1 MDNSRRSNFMGT
13 INARQYNNR
22 DTRVSQSNN
31 PNRINPNNRNN
42 NNSPQQKRTIQ
53 NNVEA
58 DSKRYRRIITRG
70 TVALAALI
78 ATAITTGVVINNNT
92 NENIDH
98 VHEAYGYVASALS
111 GDERAINKEGYQDYI
126 ENMAAFDRTFEKSNK
141 EEFHDFIK
149 TLGIQDTVLDSEQIT
164 NLALEVFKVA
174 FGEKYGVDP
183 INVKVENSEPDII
196 QMREEFD
203 YKTGKYKCTSITYK
217 TDKEDTIK
225 LTKDYL
231 IEGYFSYGSFEP
243 SGKTTDYS
251 DDIPEAEY
259 DTINA
264 IIKAQSDEKSTR
276 KAVKALKA
284 AQEYSEK
291 VKSEIQQEQSGV
303 ERED

>member
-1 MDNSRRSNFMGT
+1 ML
-13 INARQYNNR
+13 
-22 DTRVSQSNN
+22 
-31 PNRINPNNRNN
+31 
-42 NNSPQQKRTIQ
+42 
-53 NNVEA
+53 
-58 DSKRYRRIITRG
+58 
-70 TVALAALI
+70 LA
-78 ATAITTGVVINNNT
+78 
-92 NENIDH
+92 
-98 VHEAYGYVASALS
+98 
-111 GDERAINKEGYQDYI
+111 K
-126 ENMAAFDRTFEKSNK
+126 
-141 EEFHDFIK
+141 EFHDFVK
-149 TLGIQDTVLDSEQIT
+149 TLGIQDIVLDSEQIT

-217 TDKEDTIK
+217 TDKEETIK

-243 SGKTTDYS
+243 SGNTTYYS
-251 DDIPEAEY
+251 DDIPEGEY
-259 DTINA
+259 DVINV
-264 IIKAQSDEKSTR
+264 IVNAQSDENSTR

-291 VKSEIQQEQSGV
+291 VKSEIQQEQTGD